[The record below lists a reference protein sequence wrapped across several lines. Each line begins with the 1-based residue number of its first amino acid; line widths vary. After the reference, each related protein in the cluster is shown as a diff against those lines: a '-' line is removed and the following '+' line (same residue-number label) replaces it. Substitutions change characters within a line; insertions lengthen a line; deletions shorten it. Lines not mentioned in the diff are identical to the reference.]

1 VELASS
7 PTSAAADAQVVLLG
21 DLPVRFHDVGSGPA
35 VLLLHGSGPGTTA
48 WGAWG
53 SLARALAAEHRV
65 IAPDLLGF
73 GASLPPTPRSYGR
86 EAWTAQALALADELG
101 LERFSVVGHSLGGA
115 LALSVAQARPNA
127 VDRVVAIASLGAAMA
142 LPAGLD
148 ELWGYAPGSDRAR
161 RLLELLRHDAA
172 EVDDDA
178 VQARLRATL
187 EPGARAAYPAL
198 FPPPRQRWLDDVAL
212 ARDELAAIAASV
224 LLVHGDDDRV
234 VPLRDGALPLL
245 AGLRD
250 ARLHVFGRCGHAV
263 PVERARALERL
274 VSLFLEGHV

>member
-7 PTSAAADAQVVLLG
+7 PTSAGADAQVVLLG
-21 DLPVRFHDVGSGPA
+21 GIPVRFHDVGSGPA

-48 WGAWG
+48 WGAWA
-53 SLARALAAEHRV
+53 SLASALGAEHRV

-73 GASLPPTPRSYGR
+73 GASQPPTPRSYGR

-115 LALSVAQARPNA
+115 LALSVAHARPHA
-127 VDRVVAIASLGAAMA
+127 VDRLVAIASLGAAMPLPGA
-142 LPAGLD
+142 LE
-148 ELWGYAPGSDRAR
+148 ELWAYTPGRDRAR

-172 EVDDDA
+172 ELDEDA
-178 VQARLRATL
+178 VEARLRATL
-187 EPGARAAYPAL
+187 EPGARAAYPSL
-198 FPPPRQRWLDDVAL
+198 FPPPRQRWLDDVTL

-224 LLVHGDDDRV
+224 LLVHGHDDRV
-234 VPLRDGALPLL
+234 VPLLEGALPLL